1 MPSKYQEYRQ
11 MADTA
16 ERQLTSSYKSWTQFL
31 RTAARLYKYP
41 YNEQVM
47 IHAQRPDATA
57 CAEYDFWNK
66 KMGRFIRRGSTGI
79 ALIDT
84 SGQKP
89 QLRYVFDVADTGER
103 EHSRPVHLWRFRAEH
118 EDIVAATLER
128 SYDVSVS
135 DGIVEQME
143 SAATQLAKEYW
154 ADHKRDILHNI
165 DDSYLDGYDEFN
177 TEVQFRNAAKVSI
190 TYMLMSRCRLEP
202 EAYLE
207 PEDFMPVF
215 DFNTPAAVAALGTA
229 VSEISQQVLRQIEVA
244 IRNYERERSQNHD
257 RIDLHEERRLPDS
270 QPEAERGTGEH
281 ALGQVRDAAEDLPS
295 GASPHPLEPDDP
307 VRDAVPAPAGDRRD
321 GATETGAD
329 DAGAD
334 EVGRRDGESEN
345 QRPDEMGRADER
357 LQGAGR
363 RNHSER
369 AGVQLTNDAPEVEP
383 VQPTAAYQM
392 SLFPTE
398 EEQIAYIDTAESV
411 NSTPSAFSMFISQD
425 DIDHILRTGGNADDA
440 RMKIVAEFSK
450 QKPIEDRA
458 AFLKNLYY
466 GGNGLITENGRFS
479 AWYGDD
485 GIHIANGD
493 AARHLRSAQV
503 ISWADAAE
511 RIEALLDDG
520 KFATDLEVTEAPRY
534 ERLGI
539 AVDVWNLY
547 HDFSDEAKSLG
558 YLSCL
563 GNIHSTSFPEETE
576 RLTDDLLNA
585 AFRDRLLSEYKV
597 FMDAYREN
605 RALLRFH
612 YHKPQA
618 LLTRLEDLFLPRKEF
633 RSDMVAVP
641 ATGRFITGDE
651 IAASLANGSGFEGGK
666 ARIYEFFQTPHTPK
680 ESADFLKKEYGIGGR
695 THAVSRESG
704 SYEDHGSKGITLR
717 KAGCADVQMNWSKV
731 ASRISELIRMNRY
744 LTPDEQT
751 VYDKAMAQDALRNA
765 VYNDYNDVKA
775 AYPDEIVL
783 YQVGDFFELYGEDA
797 RAVADDLSLE
807 LTRRNLEGV
816 GRVTMCGF
824 PAKDLEKYVE
834 KLREKHDV
842 TISRIGDS
850 SHEHTAYTLPSID
863 HEAEQAINA
872 YEAEFG
878 ADGTRVFRDPAAEQ
892 VQPTVQERLEH
903 YRPVVMAAV
912 SEDTAYRNACGHS
925 DRENAE
931 IECNAAVRRAVLNS
945 KDMELIRLFSDMPE
959 FRSRLHR
966 EVFEGTYAR
975 LHDLLRPLSQDDI
988 DDALRAWNGN
998 IESKHAVVRYMQQH
1012 GREKETA
1019 AWLAHE
1025 YGGKEGNNL
1034 FIVRAGSP
1042 ETVELTWPK
1051 VQRRI
1056 AQLIREDKFFT
1067 EQEKSLLENNP
1078 DYRLLGRLRA
1088 DCEYFLGAG
1097 NRAEKHLWAGSVYA
1111 QIVKMRELYDALPQ
1125 KPEWLTKEM
1134 IDDYAERM
1142 APRYQVVAYHHFENG
1157 FDEKLDYQT
1166 LEEAE
1171 KAAQGYVDGT
1181 MESDGFAYDG
1191 AAIYDQ
1197 QARKYL
1203 RIYGN
1208 YPDERAHAE
1217 VAGRELVEELA
1228 VSMESTIVPA
1238 DRFHVVSL
1246 DRGFRTLY
1254 AVWDDETHGYYVD
1267 ADGVTEEF
1275 TSEWQAEAYRLELQ
1289 GQAEQA
1295 LMERAKG
1302 LISDFCQSEYGSEA
1316 DFSDP
1321 AKIGIAYTTV
1331 TDDEIPIQ
1339 ANIDLVNFRLERY
1352 LNDEHLETRQY
1363 SSLQELVSNE
1373 LESLDFSDLI
1383 HVSDEDVEQHR
1394 WLAPEEAVEEAPET
1408 APVPQREPFPYSVGD
1423 TVYLENGKPYIIESI
1438 GVFDITLSD
1447 PTLFYPISR
1456 AESRESFARLM
1467 ERYPQPEQ
1475 APTYTEETMA
1485 VYPGD
1490 KNNLP
1495 YDVEIRTLR
1504 FDEPEHDPPSAEPA
1518 KPEPPA
1524 MSEEEALILEQEG
1537 RAALSEMGE
1546 FVPDFDDAISQA
1558 EIDEPPAHRPAVSIP
1573 VDGEWQGFPSV
1584 AAAEQAAYADFKAAS
1599 HRDAQNFHITDD
1611 ALGVGGAKAKFRAN
1625 MAAIRLLQELEFE
1638 GLQASPEQQEI
1649 LSRYVGWGGLADA
1662 FDENKPNWSDEFAE
1676 LYATLSPEE
1685 YAAARA
1691 STLNAHYTSPTVIK
1705 AIYEAVGNMG
1715 FQTGNILE
1723 PSMGVGN
1730 FFGLLPEPMQGS
1742 KLYGVELDS
1751 ITGRIAKQ
1759 LYPKAD
1765 ITIAGFE
1772 TTDRKDF
1779 YDLAVG
1785 NVPFGQY
1792 QVDDRAYNK
1801 LGFSIHDYFF
1811 AKTLDQ
1817 VRPGGVI
1824 AFVTSRYTMDK
1835 QSPEVRRYIAQRA
1848 ELLGAIRLPNNAF
1861 RANAGT
1867 DVVSDIIFLQ
1877 RREHPIEIDEDWIHL
1892 GQSENGFAIN
1902 SYFAEHPE
1910 MVLGTPSSE
1919 STQYGKQDYTVN
1931 PIDGADLGTLLHEA
1945 VQKIGGKYQEAELP
1959 DLGENEKIDTSIPAD
1974 PNVKNFSY
1982 TIVDG
1987 DVYYRENSVM
1997 VKPDLNATAKERVKG
2012 MVLLRDCVQELI
2024 GQQMDGFISDDAIQR
2039 TQRELDALYDSF
2051 TAKYGLI
2058 NTRANN
2064 LAFSDDSSY
2073 FLLCSLEVLDEEN
2086 NLKRKADIF
2095 TKRTIRPHEA
2105 ITSVDTASEALALS
2119 ISEKAC
2125 VDMDYMAQLS
2135 GKSQEELVEELTGV
2149 IFFDPVEREWQTA
2162 DEYLS
2167 GDVREKLRI
2176 ARSYAAPGFPRDGLA
2191 NYAANVAALEQAQ
2204 PKDLDASEIEVRLG
2218 ATWIDKE
2225 YIRQF
2230 MFELLEPAF
2239 YVRRSIDVNY
2249 SDFSAE
2255 WNITGKSVVGRSDI
2269 NANMT
2274 YGTERANAYKILE
2287 DTLNLRDV
2295 RIYDT
2300 IEDADGREKRVLNS
2314 KETTLAQQKQQA
2326 IKDAFQEWIWKD
2338 PTRRHD
2344 LVQKY
2349 NELFNST
2356 RPREYNGQHI
2366 TFSGMNPEIQLRE
2379 HQLNAVAHILYGGNT
2394 LLAHEVGAGKT
2405 FEMVAAAMESKRLGL
2420 CHKPMFVVPNH
2431 LIEQWA
2437 SEFLRLYP
2445 SANILAVTKKDFEP
2459 RNRKKFCARI
2469 ATGDYDAVIIG
2480 HSQFERIP
2488 VSRERQE
2495 RMLQEQIYEI
2505 EDGLMEL
2512 KANNAERFTIKS
2524 LEKTKKSLEVK
2535 LKKLQDTSRKDDVIT
2550 FEQLG
2555 VDRLYVD
2562 EAHAFKNLFLYTKM
2576 RNVAGLSTTDAQKS
2590 SDMLLKCRYIDE
2602 ITGNKGIVF
2611 ATGTPV
2617 SNSMTELYTMMRYLQ
2632 HDMLQRKHLTHFDC
2646 WASTFGETATAI
2658 ELAPEGTGYRARTRF
2673 SKFFNLPELMQLFK
2687 EAADIKT
2694 ADQLHLPTPTPIY
2707 HNVVAQPTEIQKG
2720 MVQELSE
2727 RAAKVHAGIVDA
2739 STDNMLKITSD
2750 GRKLGL
2756 DQRVINPDLPDEA
2769 GSKVNLC
2776 VDNIYSVWKD
2786 GQADKLTQLVFC
2798 DLSTPKAAVPVSKA
2812 AKAAGGNLDSPELHA
2827 LETAIGQDAA
2837 EEPAFTIYDDI
2848 REKLVARGI
2857 PREQIAF
2864 IHEANTEARKKE
2876 LFAKVR
2882 AGQVRV
2888 LMGSTFKMGAGMN
2901 VQDRLVALH
2910 DLDCPW
2916 RPGDLEQRS
2925 GRIIR
2930 QGNRNK
2936 EVHIYRYVTESTFDA
2951 YLWQTVENKQKFI
2964 SQIMTSKSPVRSC
2977 EDVDETA
2984 LSYAEI
2990 KALCAGDERIKEK
3003 MDLDVDVA
3011 RLKLMKANHQ
3021 SQQYKLEDSLLKKFP
3036 EEIEK
3041 SKGFISGLEADMKTL
3056 AAHPHPEDGFAGMTV
3071 KNDNLTDKD
3080 NAGAAL
3086 LEAFKDVR
3094 GMEPV
3099 PIGTYRGFQ
3108 MSLTLEDFGRDYVL
3122 TLKGQMTHRVTLGK
3136 DARGNLTRIDNA
3148 LNAMPDRLQNVR
3160 NTLDATT
3167 AQMEAAK
3174 AELGKPFPQEEELRV
3189 KSARLAELNAELNID
3204 ERTPMEQLAD
3214 DAAISAKAERP
3225 SVLARLKNTPV
3236 HQAQDARAK
3245 QREQESR

>member
-66 KMGRFIRRGSTGI
+66 KMGRFVRRGSTGI

-103 EHSRPVHLWRFRAEH
+103 EHSRPVHLWQFRAEH
-118 EDIVAATLER
+118 EDAIAATLER
-128 SYDVSVS
+128 SYDVSGS
-135 DGIVEQME
+135 NGIVEQME
-143 SAATQLAKEYW
+143 SAAAQLVKEYW
-154 ADHKRDILHNI
+154 VDNKRDILYNI

-190 TYMLMSRCRLEP
+190 TYMLMSRCGLEP
-202 EAYLE
+202 EAYME

-244 IRNYERERSQNHD
+244 IRNYERERSQKND

-270 QPEAERGTGEH
+270 RPEAERGAGEQ
-281 ALGQVRDAAEDLPS
+281 APGQVRDAAEDVPS
-295 GASPHPLEPDDP
+295 GASSHPLEPDDP
-307 VRDAVPAPAGDRRD
+307 VRDAVSAPAGDRRD
-321 GATETGAD
+321 GAPEAGTD

-334 EVGRRDGESEN
+334 AVGGRDGSAES
-345 QRPDEMGRADER
+345 QRPIDVGGADEQ
-357 LQGAGR
+357 LQGTGGR
-363 RNHSER
+363 DHSER
-369 AGVQLTNDAPEVEP
+369 AGVQLTNDAPEAEP
-383 VQPTAAYQM
+383 AQPTAAYQM

-398 EEQIAYIDTAESV
+398 EEQIAYIDTAESA
-411 NSTPSAFSMFISQD
+411 NDAPSAISAFISQD
-425 DIDHILRTGGNADDA
+425 DIDRILRTGGNADEA
-440 RMKIVAEFSK
+440 RMKIAAEFSK
-450 QKPIEDRA
+450 QKPIADRA

-485 GIHIANGD
+485 GIHIAKGD
-493 AARHLRSAQV
+493 AAQHLRSAQL
-503 ISWADAAE
+503 IRWTDAAE
-511 RIEALLDDG
+511 RIEELLDSG
-520 KFATDLEVTEAPRY
+520 TFATNLEVTEAPRY
-534 ERLGI
+534 ERLSI
-539 AVDVWNLY
+539 AVAVWNLY

-563 GNIHSTSFPEETE
+563 GNIHSTNFPEETE
-576 RLTDDLLNA
+576 RLTDDLLNPE
-585 AFRDRLLSEYKV
+585 FREQFLTEYKI
-597 FMDAYREN
+597 FLDAYREN
-605 RALLRFH
+605 RELLRFH
-612 YHKPQA
+612 FHRPQA
-618 LLTRLEDLFLPRKEF
+618 LLTRMEDLSLPRKEYH
-633 RSDMVAVP
+633 SDMAAVP
-641 ATGRFITGDE
+641 ETGRFITGDE

-680 ESADFLKKEYGIGGR
+680 ESADFLKKEYGIGGH

-704 SYEDHGSKGITLR
+704 SYEDHGSKGITL
-717 KAGCADVQMNWSKV
+717 KKNGCADIQMNWNKV
-731 ASRISELIRMNRY
+731 ASRISELIRTNRY
-744 LTPDEQT
+744 FTPDEQAA
-751 VYDKAMAQDALRNA
+751 YDKAMEQDALRNA
-765 VYNDYNDVKA
+765 VYNDYNGVKA
-775 AYPDEIVL
+775 AHPDEIVL

-807 LTRRNLEGV
+807 LTRRNLEGA

-824 PAKDLEKYVE
+824 PANELGEYVE

-850 SHEHTAYTLPSID
+850 NHKHTAYTLPSID
-863 HEAEQAINA
+863 HEAENAINA
-872 YEAEFG
+872 QEAEFG
-878 ADGTRVFRDPAAEQ
+878 ADGTRVFRDPTEDTP
-892 VQPTVQERLEH
+892 QPTVQERLEH

-925 DRENAE
+925 DRENAG
-931 IECNAAVRRAVLNS
+931 IECNAAVRRAILNS

-966 EVFEGTYAR
+966 ETFEGTYER

-988 DDALRAWNGN
+988 DDALRTWNGN
-998 IESKHAVVRYMQQH
+998 VESKHAVVRYMEQH

-1217 VAGRELVEELA
+1217 VAGRELVEEPA
-1228 VSMESTIVPA
+1228 VSMESTIAPA

-1267 ADGVTEEF
+1267 DDGVTEEF

-1295 LMERAKG
+1295 LTERARG
-1302 LISDFCQSEYGSEA
+1302 LISDFCRSEYGSEA

-1321 AKIGIAYTTV
+1321 TKIGVAYTTV

-1339 ANIDLVNFRLERY
+1339 VNIDLVNFRLERY
-1352 LNDEHLETRQY
+1352 LDDEHLETRQY
-1363 SSLQELVSNE
+1363 GSLQELISNE

-1383 HVSDEDVEQHR
+1383 HVSDEDIAQYGRYE
-1394 WLAPEEAVEEAPET
+1394 PEEPAP
-1408 APVPQREPFPYSVGD
+1408 APQRDPFPYSVGD
-1423 TVYLENGKPYIIESI
+1423 TVYLEDGKPFIIESI
-1438 GVFDITLSD
+1438 GLFDISLRN
-1447 PTLFYPISR
+1447 PTLLYPISR
-1456 AESRESFARLM
+1456 AESRESFAQLM

-1475 APTYTEETMA
+1475 APAYTEETVA

-1518 KPEPPA
+1518 EPEPPT
-1524 MSEEEALILEQEG
+1524 MSEEERLTLEQEG

-1558 EIDEPPAHRPAVSIP
+1558 EIDESPAHRPAVSIP
-1573 VDGEWQGFPSV
+1573 IDGEWQDFHSV

-1715 FQTGNILE
+1715 FQSGNILE

-1730 FFGLLPEPMQGS
+1730 FFGLLPEQMQGS

-1877 RREHPIEIDEDWIHL
+1877 RRDRPIEIDEDWIHL

-1931 PIDGADLGTLLHEA
+1931 PIEGADLGTLLHEA
-1945 VQKIGGKYQEAELP
+1945 VQNIGGKYQEAELP
-1959 DLGENEKIDTSIPAD
+1959 DLGENEKIGSSIPAD

-1997 VKPDLNATAKERVKG
+1997 VKPDLNATAKARVKG
-2012 MVLLRDCVQELI
+2012 MVQLRDCVQKLI
-2024 GQQMDGFISDDAIQR
+2024 GQQLDGFVSDEAIQR

-2119 ISEKAC
+2119 ISEKAR
-2125 VDMDYMAQLS
+2125 VDMNYMAQLS
-2135 GKSQEELVEELTGV
+2135 GKSQEELIDELNGV
-2149 IFFDPVEREWQTA
+2149 IFLNPVHGEWQTA

-2167 GDVREKLRI
+2167 GDVRQKLRE
-2176 ARSYAAPGFPRDGLA
+2176 AEAAAKDSPGYLP
-2191 NYAANVAALEQAQ
+2191 NVEALRQAQ

-2218 ATWIDKE
+2218 ATWIDKA
-2225 YIRQF
+2225 YIKQF

-2300 IEDADGREKRVLNS
+2300 ITDADGKEKRVLNS

-2338 PTRRHD
+2338 PTRRHE

-2349 NELFNST
+2349 NELFNAT

-2488 VSRERQE
+2488 VSKERQE

-2512 KANNAERFTIKS
+2512 RANNAERFTIKS

-2798 DLSTPKAAVPVSKA
+2798 DLSTPKTAVPASRA

-2827 LETAIGQDAA
+2827 LEAAIGQGTA

-3011 RLKLMKANHQ
+3011 RLKLMKASHQ

-3036 EEIEK
+3036 EDIEK
-3041 SKGFISGLEADMKTL
+3041 SRGFISGLEADMKTL

-3099 PIGTYRGFQ
+3099 PVGTYRGFQ

-3136 DARGNLTRIDNA
+3136 DARGNLTRIDNV

-3225 SVLARLKNTPV
+3225 SVLARLKNTPTR
-3236 HQAQDARAK
+3236 QTQDAPEK

>member
-824 PAKDLEKYVE
+824 PAKDLERYVE

-850 SHEHTAYTLPSID
+850 NHKHTAYTLPSID
-863 HEAEQAINA
+863 HEAENAINA
-872 YEAEFG
+872 HEAEFG
-878 ADGTRVFRDPAAEQ
+878 ADGTRVFRDPTEDTP
-892 VQPTVQERLEH
+892 QPTVQERLEH

-966 EVFEGTYAR
+966 ETFEGTYAR

-998 IESKHAVVRYMQQH
+998 VESKHAVVRYMEQH

-1584 AAAEQAAYADFKAAS
+1584 AAAEQAAYADFKAES
-1599 HRDAQNFHITDD
+1599 HRNAQNFHITDD

-1625 MAAIRLLQELEFE
+1625 MAAIHLLQELEFE

-1877 RREHPIEIDEDWIHL
+1877 RRDRPIEIDEDWIHL

-1931 PIDGADLGTLLHEA
+1931 PIEGADLGTLLHEA
-1945 VQKIGGKYQEAELP
+1945 VQNIGGKYQEAELP
-1959 DLGENEKIDTSIPAD
+1959 DLGENEKIGTSIPAD

-1997 VKPDLNATAKERVKG
+1997 VKPDLNATAKARVKG
-2012 MVLLRDCVQELI
+2012 MVQLRDCVQKLI
-2024 GQQMDGFISDDAIQR
+2024 GQQLDGFVSDEAIQR
-2039 TQRELDALYDSF
+2039 TQQELDALYDSF
-2051 TAKYGLI
+2051 TEKYGLI

-2135 GKSQEELVEELTGV
+2135 GKSQEELIDELNGV
-2149 IFFDPVEREWQTA
+2149 IFLDPVHGEWQTA

-2167 GDVREKLRI
+2167 GDVRQKLRE
-2176 ARSYAAPGFPRDGLA
+2176 AEAAAKDSPGYLP
-2191 NYAANVAALEQAQ
+2191 NVEALRQAQ

-2218 ATWIDKE
+2218 ATWIDKA
-2225 YIRQF
+2225 YIKQF

-2255 WNITGKSVVGRSDI
+2255 WNITGKSIVGRSDI

-2300 IEDADGREKRVLNS
+2300 ITDADGKEKRVLNS

-2338 PTRRHD
+2338 PTRRHE

-2349 NELFNST
+2349 NELFNAT

-2512 KANNAERFTIKS
+2512 RANNAERFTIKS

-2576 RNVAGLSTTDAQKS
+2576 RNVAGLSTSDAQKS

-2798 DLSTPKAAVPVSKA
+2798 DLSTPKAAVPASRA

-2827 LETAIGQDAA
+2827 LEAAIGQDTA

-2864 IHEANTEARKKE
+2864 IHEANTEVRKKE

-3011 RLKLMKANHQ
+3011 RLKLMKASHQ

-3036 EEIEK
+3036 EDIEK
-3041 SKGFISGLEADMKTL
+3041 SRGFISGLEADMKTL

-3108 MSLTLEDFGRDYVL
+3108 MSLTLEDFGKDYVL

-3136 DARGNLTRIDNA
+3136 DARGNLTRIDNV

-3225 SVLARLKNTPV
+3225 SVLARLKNTPTR
-3236 HQAQDARAK
+3236 QTQDTPGK